1 MNAIIMGIIGLIWA
15 TIAVVLVV
23 LSFLGGNL
31 LAALVFL
38 AVVFATPFVMD
49 KIADV
54 V

>member
-15 TIAVVLVV
+15 TIAVVVV
-23 LSFLGGNL
+23 ILSFFGGDI

-38 AVVFATPFVMD
+38 TVVFATPFVLN